1 MTELKTVRSTEAG
14 AKSIEIESSMK
25 GLYIGAY
32 VQPNVDP
39 DEYQTVDIPVFVT
52 EHKAIGEVE
61 YEMID
66 LTGTAAQYTEDFE
79 TFGQE
84 NITFRNM
91 GADSYIKKA
100 PDGMSGNA
108 LYVDCDGS
116 SQYQGLRFGGYSLK
130 AEAVY
135 RVSFKVMFLGAVPD
149 SWTVKFRP
157 GEAYWND
164 VQTETVLSDKETNT
178 VYTVEL
184 APHALRQQY
193 RAV

>member
-1 MTELKTVRSTEAG
+1 
-14 AKSIEIESSMK
+14 
-25 GLYIGAY
+25 
-32 VQPNVDP
+32 
-39 DEYQTVDIPVFVT
+39 
-52 EHKAIGEVE
+52 
-61 YEMID
+61 
-66 LTGTAAQYTEDFE
+66 
-79 TFGQE
+79 
-84 NITFRNM
+84 M

-184 APHALRQQY
+184 APMRLGNNTEPYELLMHNNMRGCTVVIDDLTIEKVEPVYVYLLSR
-193 RAV
+193 